1 MSVRVGYLPEKIVR
15 REKSNVPDLDPL
27 GFGSDIICYGSGP
40 ESGSFQFFFLST
52 ILIIKM
58 IILGL
63 DLMDL
68 MKTDNHNE
76 VYLKIVVFNNAESD
90 SFENIS
96 GTGILETLGEKVLI

>member
-1 MSVRVGYLPEKIVR
+1 
-15 REKSNVPDLDPL
+15 
-27 GFGSDIICYGSGP
+27 
-40 ESGSFQFFFLST
+40 
-52 ILIIKM
+52 M